1 MKKIIAYD
9 LEKFRSIIFHIF
21 LLFSRIK
28 RLQWNQIKLLLI
40 KIKICLNIF
49 LRKLQLFF
57 CVSIMLRKDPCAAM
71 LDYDTNV
78 SIMILLTDTR
88 MKVIECLAVQIV
100 STLFSSSFLSLF
112 SKRLFRIIS
121 LKYWALYMAVEKQAF
136 FILFIYKLKSP
147 STFKVYFKR
156 TQMSTE
162 PWFKDE

>member
-28 RLQWNQIKLLLI
+28 RLPWNQIKLLLI

-100 STLFSSSFLSLF
+100 STLFLLLFTRYFPSVCSASYPLSIEHYIWL
-112 SKRLFRIIS
+112 
-121 LKYWALYMAVEKQAF
+121 
-136 FILFIYKLKSP
+136 
-147 STFKVYFKR
+147 
-156 TQMSTE
+156 
-162 PWFKDE
+162 